1 MSILQSRLPRCEA
14 GSELA
19 CRLASTRGTL
29 SRPFADRPVTALA
42 DFIALAATCHPDG
55 GLVPVWRDC
64 LLDQCTP
71 VAAFAKLRRGPFGF
85 LLESAPAGGE
95 TWARYTYL
103 GTEPR
108 AAWRL
113 RDGVV
118 EDWTAA
124 RGWTGARAPND
135 PIADLRDI
143 VRDMRPVHAPDVGA
157 LWSGAIGF
165 FAFDVVR
172 HIESLPSP
180 PPRTLDAPDACFVF
194 TDALVVIDNWR
205 GQARVIVSVVVPP
218 HATHEQLAALHV
230 AATRTLDDTIARLHG
245 PDVLQPLALD
255 SKAPPAQ
262 PTSRYS
268 REAFERD
275 VARIKEYILAGDV
288 FQVLLARRME
298 LPHDFDSTS
307 LYRALR
313 AINPSPYMYHLIL
326 DGLELV
332 GSSPELLVRVAD
344 GRITVR
350 PIAGTRPR
358 GRNAE
363 EDHALAAELLAD
375 EKERAE
381 HVMLVDLGRNDVG
394 RLAKYGT
401 VRVTDLMT
409 VERYSHVFHI
419 VSQVEG
425 ELADGSSALDAF
437 RAVFPAGTMTGAP
450 KVRAMEIIDELEPER
465 RGPYAGAIGFVGAGD
480 TRMDL
485 AITIRTC
492 VITRGIA
499 SVQAG
504 GGIVHDSVP
513 ANEWE
518 ETENKARAMLTAI
531 GRVRAA
537 TVP

>member
-1 MSILQSRLPRCEA
+1 VTSYAEFGVRADQ
-14 GSELA
+14 
-19 CRLASTRGTL
+19 CRST
-29 SRPFADRPVTALA
+29 
-42 DFIALAATCHPDG
+42 G

-64 LLDQCTP
+64 LLDQVTP
-71 VAAFAKLRRGPFGF
+71 VAAFAKLRRGPFAF

-95 TWARYTYL
+95 AWARYTYL

-108 AAWRL
+108 GAWRL
-113 RDGVV
+113 RDGLV
-118 EDWTAA
+118 EDWSPASGWQQA
-124 RGWTGARAPND
+124 RTPED

-143 VRDMRPVHAPDVGA
+143 VRAMQPVDAPELGPF
-157 LWSGAIGF
+157 WSGAVGF
-165 FAFDVVR
+165 FAYDVVR
-172 HIESLPSP
+172 HIESLPN
-180 PPRTLDAPDACFVF
+180 PPRRALDYPDALFVF
-194 TDALVVIDNWR
+194 TNALVVGDNWR
-205 GQARVIVSVVVPP
+205 GQARVSVSVPVP
-218 HATHEQLAALHV
+218 AGADDDAL
-230 AATRTLDDTIARLHG
+230 RTLHSDAVGTLEDTMARLHG
-245 PDVLQPLALD
+245 PDVLQPLSLD
-255 SKAPPAQ
+255 PDAPVA
-262 PTSRYS
+262 
-268 REAFERD
+268 EAKSTYERGAYMRD
-275 VARIKEYILAGDV
+275 VARIKEYIVAGDV
-288 FQVLLARRME
+288 FQVLLARRMSIP
-298 LPHDFDSTS
+298 LDFEPTA

-313 AINPSPYMYHLIL
+313 ALNPSPYMYHLVL
-326 DGLELV
+326 DGLEMV

-344 GRITVR
+344 GKLTVR

-358 GRNAE
+358 GKTPEQDA
-363 EDHALAAELLAD
+363 ALAAELLAD

-394 RLAKYGT
+394 RLAQYGS

-425 ELADGSSALDAF
+425 ALAEGASALDAF

-465 RGPYAGAIGFVGAGD
+465 RGAYAGAIGLIGAGD
-480 TRMDL
+480 QRMDL

-492 VITRGIA
+492 VIADGVA

-513 ANEWE
+513 ELEWA
-518 ETENKARAMLTAI
+518 ETENKARALLTAI

-537 TVP
+537 SAQASAQASAPSAH